1 MLYSAKIIKVK
12 STAPYYMPYF
22 ESVDLKEEEEIPL
35 EHECEQPETT
45 YQKIESIEKE
55 AYEKG
60 FTVGEKAGLD
70 MGERK
75 ASILLDKLE
84 SLVTD
89 ITSMKE
95 KILRDLEPQIFDLAV
110 AIAKRIVVEELSMN
124 PDAIVAI
131 VKEAMKRIQ
140 RTGTITIRL
149 NQATYA
155 ILLKVKP
162 DLIDIHPDIV
172 FDVDPSASAP
182 VVIGPVQ
189 EVITDIDTQ
198 IKNIIEDIRKDSD
211 IH

>member
-1 MLYSAKIIKVK
+1 LYSGKIIKAK
-12 STAPYYMPYF
+12 NTAPYYMPYF
-22 ESVDLKEEEEIPL
+22 ESVAVEEKEEITLNQEY
-35 EHECEQPETT
+35 EQPEMTM
-45 YQKIESIEKE
+45 QMIESIERE

-60 FTVGEKAGLD
+60 FAVGEKAGLD

-84 SLVTD
+84 SIVMD

-95 KILRDLEPQIFDLAV
+95 KILKDLEPQIFDLTV

-124 PDAIVAI
+124 PDRIAAI
-131 VKEAMKRIQ
+131 VKEAMRRIQ
-140 RTGTITIRL
+140 RTGTITIKL
-149 NQATYA
+149 NPTAHA

-162 DLIDIHPDIV
+162 ELIDIHPDIV
-172 FDVDPSASAP
+172 FDVDTSASAP

-189 EVITDIDTQ
+189 EVITDIDAQ
-198 IKNIIEDIRKDSD
+198 IKNIIEDIRKDID